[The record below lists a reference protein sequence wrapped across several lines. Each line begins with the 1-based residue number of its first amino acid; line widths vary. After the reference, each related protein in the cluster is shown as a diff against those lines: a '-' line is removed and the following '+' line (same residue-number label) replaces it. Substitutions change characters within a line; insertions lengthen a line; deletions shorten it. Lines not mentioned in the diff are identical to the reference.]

1 MRQIGAPL
9 AAATCA
15 LLGQG
20 VPREVVAQELMPWD
34 IDTSLLIY
42 SESDGRVQDTSLN
55 ARARK
60 ELREEK
66 FLDLTLAID
75 SLTGASPSGAVPAS
89 TVQTFTSPSG
99 DSQYFVARGRAAAR

>member
-1 MRQIGAPL
+1 MQLKKRKAPSFRQIGAPL

-20 VPREVVAQELMPWD
+20 VAQEVVAQELMPWE

-66 FLDLTLAID
+66 FLDL
-75 SLTGASPSGAVPAS
+75 SLIHI
-89 TVQTFTSPSG
+89 
-99 DSQYFVARGRAAAR
+99 